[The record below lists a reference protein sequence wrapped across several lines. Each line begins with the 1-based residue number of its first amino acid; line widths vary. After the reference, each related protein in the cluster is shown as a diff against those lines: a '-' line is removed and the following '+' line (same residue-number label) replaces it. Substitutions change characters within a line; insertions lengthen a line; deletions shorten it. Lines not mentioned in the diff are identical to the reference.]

1 MVSNFDPL
9 QAVCAP
15 DTTGDLSP
23 ESVGQVHAGHIL
35 QSNGAGD
42 PLWRQGVY
50 EEHISTRQ

>member
-23 ESVGQVHAGHIL
+23 ESAGQVHAGHIL

-42 PLWRQGVY
+42 SLWRQGVY
-50 EEHISTRQ
+50 EEHISPRQ